1 MNIGKKEKMATTS
14 NNSVA
19 DMTTISE
26 IDEDGIN
33 YNLRLRYSNDII
45 YTYSGTI
52 LIAVNP
58 YKCINIF
65 NKDYVQ
71 QYHMAKMGSLDPHV
85 FALAEAAYRSIV
97 EEKINQS
104 CLISGESGAG
114 KTESTKFVLQYLCAI
129 TSNVSSWIQQQILE
143 ANTIL
148 EAFGNAKTIRNDNS
162 SRFGKF
168 MQVCFNEKHTIEGCV
183 IQDYLL
189 EQSRITFQ
197 GPGERNYHVMYQL
210 VAQGQTNKEMRENFC
225 LRPPEFY
232 RYLNTIE
239 DISVDIN
246 LESRKFNELT
256 MALTVLQIPQSDID
270 CIFKVLSSIL
280 WLGNIEFMDID
291 GERCEFS
298 KTDEEI
304 IVILSK
310 MMGLSTNELQMVL
323 LLRQINVRGNITEIP
338 LKLHE
343 ARENRHAMA
352 RALYSKTFT
361 WLVNKINICTSPGKD
376 FNQFLGVLDIFGFE
390 NFTRNSFEQLC
401 INYTNEKLHKFFNH
415 YVFALELSIYKQE
428 DINYTHVEF
437 TDNSLCLE
445 LIEKPPRCIFKLL
458 TEQCHMPKGSDSAY
472 LNNLHAEFE
481 YNPMYIKGLDRR
493 HWETEFGIRHYAGKV
508 IYSVEGFVDKNRD
521 MQQDVL
527 FDYMSRSEH
536 TFLCDLAKSQDQ
548 SCSNLIPNV
557 STNQRGTSKSKS
569 TVSDQFRQQL
579 QSLIDVLQNTKLWY
593 IRCIK
598 PNSLKQANIYNESL
612 VLDQLR
618 YLGILDIIRI
628 RREGFPIHLTFS
640 EFISKYKCVIRNK
653 TFSNSLNDILLVLK
667 ELKVPETEWQIGK
680 TKIFL
685 RSSAIEPLED
695 ERKRIRCANS
705 IIIQKNWRRYL
716 NNKYYMHVKKSILI
730 IQHAYRGWKLRIK
743 FLRIRRSVI
752 IIQSRLRGVFAREV
766 ATALREMRRVDEEMK
781 KRERITFE
789 TPTNDYKAIEDCE
802 RLVQTE
808 MKVLTNMAEHMNNS
822 IGKSIDKNTVSE
834 NNSTEDGSAQ
844 NIDTV
849 DLDNLFAFLTDGT
862 TVPTNSVIE
871 EINDTMSSLVQDLD
885 GEIETCMQKE
895 PLNYLDDQKK
905 NILPTSSLP
914 EPLMAPPPPP
924 INSIET
930 RSRNLKPEPIY
941 EALTHSN
948 ESKHTSDINI
958 ALPLSTREKENGIKL
973 TVSPTLVENERE
985 QRRKFRVE
993 KKLLE
998 MHQNEIQNEVY
1009 NNDSRYNIL
1018 NFAEHFFNAHE
1029 RFVDGTLI
1037 STITRK
1043 GKKAMDLVPKHEMIT
1058 FTRSEK
1064 IATSHIHMYDPENI
1078 SLSCNIFREL
1088 SKYMRGEQNAERELQ
1103 SIQYII
1109 GLGIEREELRDEI
1122 FVQCM
1127 RQTTNNPNLEW
1138 TDRLWLLM
1146 CLTIVAFQP
1155 SKLLFRYYFSFLKEK
1170 LEVLDGKLRQYA
1182 QWCFDNCKCTKVSTR
1197 LQPPSSVEV
1206 AAMRRLGT
1214 IVCRFFFLDSRT
1226 KAIDVHPTDTAI
1238 DAVQK
1243 LADKL
1248 NLASIEG
1255 WAIFQSRPDGEEHIK
1270 SFEYLYDII
1279 SEWESKQNSPNS
1291 YKRLS
1296 NASTYGENRFVF
1308 KKRLFKPT
1316 RELSQDPVE
1325 VGMLYAQAVYSIVKC
1340 DEFPVSEKVAL
1351 QLAGLQAQVALGDP
1365 SNQPKPEYYCD
1376 INSFL
1381 PNRISK
1387 TREQQFW
1394 IPILAQAHRQYGSS
1408 RNELTAKV
1416 LYLSCV
1422 MQYPLYGTTMFNVI
1436 YKGYWSF
1443 VNNIILG
1450 INCEGVLF
1458 IQPEDKVIIYQFK
1471 YTDIESILID
1481 PSDSFLTISLNRT
1494 TNQSPRLTK
1503 DDSIF
1508 LDLQKCFVFETVQ
1521 KHEIGALIISY
1532 YPSLSNWILSNF
1544 DCTKKGK
1551 GITNEDRTRLYQN
1564 VIICRRQLI
1573 DLNIVRKP
1581 HESGGFL
1588 RNTLRRLSKHRI
1600 EKLRAEQRTSPQ
1612 DHGETYKGFSHSF
1625 WAFSKQ
1631 QLTFCLSSLTD
1642 QDETTMVQIFDSILQ
1657 FSGLGISGDTIKR
1670 AEDEHTRIVQ
1680 SIMDKCMRKDS
1691 LLNEL
1696 YLQLI
1701 KQTTDHPDANSRVNL
1716 RNWALLSVACSVILP
1731 STKVIRKYL
1740 MAHLKR
1746 CSSDFISE
1754 EGKYARFAEKC
1765 FLRTQGTRRR
1775 QWTPSCEEILC
1786 TTNRRP
1792 CYSKVFFMDGQY
1804 YSFEFHPSSTAGDV
1818 IQIIKKTIGLQ
1829 ENSLGYALY
1838 EMLGNTERSL
1848 SNEEKVC
1855 DVMAKWERYR
1865 SVSKKDYHPSINSS
1879 MQPQQHQAFLF
1890 KKHLFCDAY
1899 INLDDAIEKELL
1911 YHQILHSL
1919 RSERYPITEMEAIM
1933 LTALQAQLE
1942 LGDYSD
1948 NVNDYGSVASH
1959 CLPPRFVP
1967 NIPHGAVAMHH
1978 QSLKGMLPVEA
1989 KKAFLNLIQ
1998 SWPLHRATIF
2008 DVMQSFTSN
2017 WPRMLW
2023 LAVDQ
2028 NGIHL
2033 LEHRSR
2039 NILCSHEYESL
2050 ISFSPNMNSLMIFT
2064 GTEKKQ
2070 SKVILST
2077 SQAFQI
2083 ATLINEYSEIVKRR

>member
-1 MNIGKKEKMATTS
+1 MADTS
-14 NNSVA
+14 NNSIA
-19 DMTTISE
+19 DMTSITE
-26 IDEDGIN
+26 IDENGIN
-33 YNLRLRYSNDII
+33 CNLRLRYSNDII

-71 QYHMAKMGSLDPHV
+71 QYHMSKMGSLDPHV

-97 EEKINQS
+97 EENINQS

-129 TSNVSSWIQQQILE
+129 TSNVSTWIQQQILE

-168 MQVCFNEKHTIEGCV
+168 MQVCFNEKHTIGGCV

-210 VAQGQTNKEMRENFC
+210 VAQGQTNKDMGEMLY

-232 RYLNTIE
+232 RYLNTSE
-239 DISVDIN
+239 DILMDLS

-270 CIFKVLSSIL
+270 CIFRVLSSIL
-280 WLGNIEFMDID
+280 WLGNIEFVDID
-291 GERCEFS
+291 GERCDFS
-298 KTDEEI
+298 ESDKDI

-310 MMGLSTNELQMVL
+310 MLGLTEDELNMVL

-343 ARENRHAMA
+343 AKENRHAMA

-376 FNQFLGVLDIFGFE
+376 FKQFLE
-390 NFTRNSFEQLC
+390 
-401 INYTNEKLHKFFNH
+401 
-415 YVFALELSIYKQE
+415 IYKQE

-472 LNNLHAEFE
+472 LNNLHTEFE

-527 FDYMSRSEH
+527 FDYMSRTDH
-536 TFLCDLAKSQDQ
+536 KFLCELSKNQDQ
-548 SCSNLIPNV
+548 ACSNLIQNV
-557 STNQRGTSKSKS
+557 SASQRGTSKSKS

-640 EFISKYKCVIRNK
+640 EFITKYKCLIRNK
-653 TFSNSLNDILLVLK
+653 TYSNSRNDILLVLR
-667 ELKVPETEWQIGK
+667 ELQVPETEWQIGK

-685 RSSAIEPLED
+685 RSSANDPLEN
-695 ERKRIRCANS
+695 ERKSIRCANS
-705 IIIQKNWRRYL
+705 IIIQKNWRRHW
-716 NNKYYMHVKKSILI
+716 NNKYYKNVKKSILI

-781 KRERITFE
+781 KRERITYE
-789 TPTNDYKAIEDCE
+789 SPTNDFKAIEDCE

-808 MKVLTNMAEHMNNS
+808 IKVLANMAEHISNS
-822 IGKSIDKNTVSE
+822 ISKSIIENTVSV
-834 NNSTEDGSAQ
+834 NNSTDNPHVQ
-844 NIDTV
+844 NLDTV
-849 DLDNLFAFLTDGT
+849 DLDNLFAFLTEST
-862 TVPTNSVIE
+862 TSPSNPLIE
-871 EINDTMSSLVQDLD
+871 EINDTMNSLVQDLD
-885 GEIETCMQKE
+885 GEIETCVQKD
-895 PLNYLDDQKK
+895 PLNCIDDQKR
-905 NILPTSSLP
+905 NNALPISTLP
-914 EPLMAPPPPP
+914 EPLMAPPPLPV
-924 INSIET
+924 NNTLGIET
-930 RSRNLKPEPIY
+930 NHVKPEPIY
-941 EALTHSN
+941 ESLTHSN
-948 ESKHTSDINI
+948 ESKNTADINTQ
-958 ALPLSTREKENGIKL
+958 LPLCIRGKENGTTMI
-973 TVSPTLVENERE
+973 TSITSIDNERE

-993 KKLLE
+993 KKLQE
-998 MHQNEIQNEVY
+998 MHQNEIQNEVC

-1029 RFVDGTLI
+1029 RLIDGTLI

-1043 GKKAMDLVPKHEMIT
+1043 GKKAVDVTPKHEMIT
-1058 FTRSEK
+1058 FTRTDK
-1064 IATSHIHMYDPENI
+1064 IPTSHIHMYDPENI

-1146 CLTIVAFQP
+1146 CLIIVAFQP

-1170 LEVLDGKLRQYA
+1170 LAIFDGKLRQYA

-1248 NLASIEG
+1248 NLSSIEG

-1270 SFEYLYDII
+1270 SFEYLYDVI
-1279 SEWESKQNSPNS
+1279 SEWESKQNSSNS

-1296 NASTYGENRFVF
+1296 NGSTYGENRFVF

-1381 PNRISK
+1381 PSRISK

-1458 IQPEDKVIIYQFK
+1458 IQPEDKLIIYQFK

-1481 PSDSFLTISLNRT
+1481 PSDSFFTISLNRIPH
-1494 TNQSPRLTK
+1494 QSPRLNK
-1503 DDSIF
+1503 DDSIL

-1521 KHEIGALIISY
+1521 KNEIGALIISY

-1564 VIICRRQLI
+1564 IIICRRQLI
-1573 DLNIVRKP
+1573 DLNVVRKP

-1600 EKLRAEQRTSPQ
+1600 EKLRTEQRTSSQ
-1612 DHGETYKGFSHSF
+1612 EHGETYKGFSHSF

-1631 QLTFCLSSLTD
+1631 QITFCLSSLTD
-1642 QDETTMVQIFDSILQ
+1642 QDETIMIQIFESILQ
-1657 FSGLGISGDTIKR
+1657 FSGLGILGETINR

-1716 RNWALLSVACSVILP
+1716 RNWSLLSVACSVILP
-1731 STKVIRKYL
+1731 STKAIRKYL

-1746 CSSDFISE
+1746 CSSDFLSE

-1775 QWTPSCEEILC
+1775 QWSPSCEEILC

-1792 CYSKVFFMDGQY
+1792 CYSKIYFMDGQY
-1804 YSFEFHPSSTAGDV
+1804 YSFEFHPSSTATDV
-1818 IQIIKKTIGLQ
+1818 IQIIKKTIGLH

-1848 SNEEKVC
+1848 SSEEKVC

-1865 SVSKKDYHPSINSS
+1865 SVSKKDCHNQINNS
-1879 MQPQQHQAFLF
+1879 MHSQQHHAFLF

-1933 LTALQAQLE
+1933 ITALQGQLE
-1942 LGDYSD
+1942 LGDFSD
-1948 NVNDYGSVASH
+1948 KVNDYGSVASH

-1989 KKAFLNLIQ
+1989 KKSFLNLIQ

-2083 ATLINEYSEIVKRR
+2083 ATLINEYSEIVKKTMNSHLNN